1 MGTLA
6 GRKKIPGSV
15 FHALIKREVKRDR
28 ERGNRN
34 DRDRKSSFEGEREAR
49 DDWLTDGTPGAITPD
64 GPMERE
70 ATVKGKFFTSIVW
83 LFLLLLALWSME
95 CTKEIA
101 AWIPSFS
108 IALYLTSFVARDC
121 YWIAGNGLKEEEHGY
136 VKVIK
141 MWMMGFIKLALV
153 FFPFSFCFFCCD
165 WMKRCIERGYR
176 KIVPRVAWISE
187 SMNFIQ
193 RLIFSCF
200 FKNNH
205 F

>member
-15 FHALIKREVKRDR
+15 FHALIKREAKRDR

-95 CTKEIA
+95 CAKEIA
-101 AWIPSFS
+101 AWIPSFVLHRIVFDEFCGS
-108 IALYLTSFVARDC
+108 WLLLDC
-121 YWIAGNGLKEEEHGY
+121 
-136 VKVIK
+136 
-141 MWMMGFIKLALV
+141 
-153 FFPFSFCFFCCD
+153 
-165 WMKRCIERGYR
+165 R
-176 KIVPRVAWISE
+176 KWFKGGRT
-187 SMNFIQ
+187 
-193 RLIFSCF
+193 RLRKS
-200 FKNNH
+200 N
-205 F
+205 